1 MAEPI
6 DSGETKREYFDM
18 LAKLGV
24 TKHVGSLDATNEIL
38 ELCSLEPGMT
48 VLDVGCGVGHTPK
61 ILAQWHGCRVIG
73 IDLLPRMV
81 VQARSVVRRAGVAD
95 QVVFASADAQVLPFA
110 DETFDLVMAE
120 SLNVFLDDPARAFA
134 GYARVAKPGG
144 CVGITEAVWL
154 GGGSESPP
162 ANYLGITGATFQRP
176 EVWAH
181 HMEAVGLED
190 VTTRVHPADIK
201 GEARGRI
208 KRFGCGGML
217 GTMWG
222 AIGAI
227 LRDPSIRGKLKW
239 AMGQVPQDIQRNLG
253 YGVYAGW
260 KA

>member
-1 MAEPI
+1 
-6 DSGETKREYFDM
+6 
-18 LAKLGV
+18 
-24 TKHVGSLDATNEIL
+24 
-38 ELCSLEPGMT
+38 
-48 VLDVGCGVGHTPK
+48 
-61 ILAQWHGCRVIG
+61 
-73 IDLLPRMV
+73 
-81 VQARSVVRRAGVAD
+81 
-95 QVVFASADAQVLPFA
+95 
-110 DETFDLVMAE
+110 
-120 SLNVFLDDPARAFA
+120 
-134 GYARVAKPGG
+134 
-144 CVGITEAVWL
+144 
-154 GGGSESPP
+154 
-162 ANYLGITGATFQRP
+162 
-176 EVWAH
+176 
-181 HMEAVGLED
+181 MEAVGLED